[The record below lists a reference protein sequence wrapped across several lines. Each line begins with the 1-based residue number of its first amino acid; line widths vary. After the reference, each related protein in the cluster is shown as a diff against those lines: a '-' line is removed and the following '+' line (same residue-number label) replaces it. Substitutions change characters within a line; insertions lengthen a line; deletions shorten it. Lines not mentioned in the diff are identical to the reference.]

1 MIISTTEY
9 TKPTLIKYYT
19 EVQSPL
25 YVGLEGETYTKKME
39 TYLTHVKPSGIV
51 LMGSNV
57 RTREQITH
65 LVNEIH
71 NYAKKRG
78 IKIMIS
84 IDEEGGLVSRLKH
97 IKGYPIE
104 YKGIA
109 DRNSSHIK
117 SQIKLI
123 KEIGIDTN
131 LAPVVDIA
139 YTPNSIMYD
148 RSAGDTPE
156 KVSDI
161 VISYSEQLES
171 SNITPTLKHFPGL
184 GRTRTDTHLEQATVD
199 IGYEEWLKTDAIPYI
214 DAINTLEKTHIML
227 SHAIYPQI
235 DSTSTS
241 MSAKWVDIL
250 RTDLNFKG
258 KIITDDLKM
267 AGAAKREGEM
277 GACAKGT
284 NLDGKSSYSQLLKT
298 SLDAGVN
305 HPMLIVSE
313 RETIDIVNEWI
324 SIEKECI

>member
-9 TKPTLIKYYT
+9 TKPTLIKYYN

-39 TYLTHVKPSGIV
+39 AYLTHVKPSGIV
-51 LMGSNV
+51 LMRSNV
-57 RTREQITH
+57 RTKEQITK
-65 LVNEIH
+65 LVDEIH
-71 NYAKKRG
+71 SYAKKRG

-84 IDEEGGLVSRLKH
+84 IDEEGGLVSRLKQ
-97 IKGYPIE
+97 IKGYPNE

-109 DRNSSHIK
+109 DRNNTHIK

-139 YTPNSIMYD
+139 YTSKSIMYE
-148 RSAGDTPE
+148 RSAGNTPQE
-156 KVSDI
+156 VSDI
-161 VISYSEQLES
+161 TISYSKQLES

-184 GRTRTDTHLEQATVD
+184 GRTTSDTHLEQARVD
-199 IGYEEWLKTDAIPYI
+199 IGYEQWIKTDAIPYI
-214 DAINTLEKTHIML
+214 DAIKTLENTNIML

-235 DSTSTS
+235 DNTSTS
-241 MSAKWVDIL
+241 MSVKWVEIL
-250 RTDLNFKG
+250 RNNLNFKG

-267 AGAAKREGEM
+267 SGVVKRVGGIEVCENGSSLEGS
-277 GACAKGT
+277 T
-284 NLDGKSSYSQLLKT
+284 SYPQLLKA

-305 HPMLIVSE
+305 HPMLIVGE
-313 RETIDIVNEWI
+313 RETIDVFNEWI